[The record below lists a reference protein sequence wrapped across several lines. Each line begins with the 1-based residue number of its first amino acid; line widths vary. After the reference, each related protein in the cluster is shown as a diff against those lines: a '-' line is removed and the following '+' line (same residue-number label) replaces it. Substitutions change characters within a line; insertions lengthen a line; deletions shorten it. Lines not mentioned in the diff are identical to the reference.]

1 MKEKLTL
8 RNVILWG
15 VALTLLVLFFIS
27 FAATVKMST
36 AIEGMPITITLHHA
50 LWGSDSM
57 SAFSEG
63 KLEAEA
69 IPAAARAGSISGI
82 IGVILFLLASGGLVA
97 VSFLV
102 KDEKLKKILVLVCA
116 GLILVGSILLFFV
129 GNVFYRAIAKWW
141 NVVEGAPVTP
151 ELVKVQYPGTPTS
164 GYGIAAGII
173 GILLSGGVVVSQLVI
188 KDKKFV
194 K

>member
-27 FAATVKMST
+27 FAAKVKMTTS
-36 AIEGMPITITLHHA
+36 IEGSPITITLHHA

-57 SAFSEG
+57 SAFSDG
-63 KLEAEA
+63 KLEGEV
-69 IPAAARAGSISGI
+69 IPAGARAGSISGI

-102 KDEKLKKILVLVCA
+102 KDEKLKKILVLACA

-129 GNVFYRAIAKWW
+129 GNVFYRAVAKWW
-141 NVVEGAPVTP
+141 NVVEKVPVTP
-151 ELVKVQYPGTPTS
+151 ELVKAQYPGTPVS

-173 GILLSGGVVVSQLVI
+173 GILLSGGIVVSQLVI
-188 KDKKFV
+188 KDKKLV